1 MQLMWLSGP
10 TGHVRTIS
18 ITARTMLRAAGV
30 VTLVLVLLGFV
41 LNWVGLRFAVEYSPE
56 LARSM
61 GGVTTERSTSA
72 WNPTTGPGWTS

>member
-41 LNWVGLRFAVEYSPE
+41 LNWVGLRFAVEYSR
-56 LARSM
+56 LQ
-61 GGVTTERSTSA
+61 
-72 WNPTTGPGWTS
+72 GPVGRAEGSIASHSP